1 MAGVQDKVA
10 IVTGA
15 AGSLGAAQA
24 RMLARNGAKTVL
36 TDLKADAGEAL
47 AAELAG
53 EGCDVLFLAHDVTSE
68 PAWQEV
74 MAKTVER
81 FGRLDVLVNN
91 AGVNLKRGALEDRSV
106 EEFDLMTDVNIKSVF
121 LGTKHAIPLL
131 RAVGG
136 GSIVNISSVAGLGR
150 SKIMEAIYVATKG
163 AVFMF
168 TKATAAQYGG
178 DNIRANSVHPGP
190 MMSEMLMG
198 YYSTPE
204 LKAERL
210 SLVPLNR
217 FGEPDD
223 IANAVM
229 FLASDEANYIS
240 GTQIVVDGGS
250 LAQ

>member
-1 MAGVQDKVA
+1 MAGVKDKVA

-24 RMLARNGAKTVL
+24 RMLARNGARTVL
-36 TDLKADAGEAL
+36 TDLQAEAGEAL

-68 PAWQEV
+68 PAWQDV
-74 MAKTVER
+74 MATTVER

-106 EEFDLMTDVNIKSVF
+106 DEFDLMTDVNIKSVF
-121 LGTKHAIPLL
+121 LGTKHAIPVL
-131 RAVGG
+131 RAAGG

>member
-1 MAGVQDKVA
+1 MAGVKDKVA

-15 AGSLGAAQA
+15 AGSLGSAQA

-36 TDLKADAGEAL
+36 TDINAEGGEAL
-47 AAELAG
+47 AASLEA
-53 EGCDVLFLAHDVTSE
+53 EGCDVLFLPHDVASE
-68 PAWQEV
+68 PSWIEALEKV
-74 MAKTVER
+74 VAR
-81 FGRLDVLVNN
+81 YGRLDVLVNN
-91 AGVNLKRGALEDRSV
+91 AGINLKRGELHDRTV
-106 EEFDLMTDVNIKSVF
+106 EEFDLMMNVNVKSVF

-131 RAVGG
+131 RAAGG
-136 GSIVNISSVAGLGR
+136 GSIVNLSSVAGLGR
-150 SKIMEAIYVATKG
+150 SKGLEAIYVAAKS

-217 FGEPDD
+217 FGDPDD

-229 FLASDEANYIS
+229 FLASDEATYVT
-240 GTQIVVDGGS
+240 GTQLVVDGGS